1 MKKKDERGFGVV
13 EFLVIAVVIVIV
25 GIGTWYVTKRSNN
38 SNSTKT
44 TTPADTSQTATS
56 EQPDKTLFNQYFS
69 SFSLAK
75 LANGKHISPPNDIPA
90 DTTTFNSATDQLC
103 QNIVVLKQIPSGS
116 LSSTI
121 YNVATKQNAAPVA
134 VFPGELGPGQGT
146 SSGCGTLGVTA
157 GHYEYKAY
165 INNVLVVDTPFE
177 VK

>member
-1 MKKKDERGFGVV
+1 MNKRNGRGFGTI
-13 EFLVIAVVIVIV
+13 ELIIIAVVIVGV
-25 GIGTWYVTKRSNN
+25 GFGAWYVGKRSSKPSSTTATTS
-38 SNSTKT
+38 SNPS
-44 TTPADTSQTATS
+44 PAATS
-56 EQPDKTLFNQYFS
+56 EQPDKTLFSQYFS

-75 LANGKHISPPNDIPA
+75 LANGKHISPPNDIPTN
-90 DTTTFNSATDQLC
+90 TTTFNSATDQLC

-116 LSSTI
+116 LSSTV
-121 YNVATKQNAAPVA
+121 YNVATKQNATPVA

>member
-1 MKKKDERGFGVV
+1 MKKYSQYGFGSV
-13 EFLVIAVVIVIV
+13 EYLIVAIVIIV
-25 GIGTWYVTKRSNN
+25 IGLGAWYVGKHSSKPSSTTVTTSSN
-38 SNSTKT
+38 
-44 TTPADTSQTATS
+44 PSQAATS

-75 LANGKHISPPNDIPA
+75 LASGKHISPPNDLPV

>member
-1 MKKKDERGFGVV
+1 MKKNNAHGFGVV
-13 EFLVIAVVIVIV
+13 EYLIVAIVIV
-25 GIGTWYVTKRSNN
+25 GVGFGAWYVGKHSNKP
-38 SNSTKT
+38 SSTTVT
-44 TTPADTSQTATS
+44 TSSTPSQAATS
-56 EQPDKTLFNQYFS
+56 EQPDKTLFKQYFS

-103 QNIVVLKQIPSGS
+103 QNIVVLKQIPPGS

-121 YNVATKQNAAPVA
+121 YSIATKQNAAPVA

>member
-1 MKKKDERGFGVV
+1 MKRNNERGFGAI
-13 EFLVIAVVIVIV
+13 ELIIIVVIIV
-25 GIGTWYVTKRSNN
+25 AVGAGAWFVGKNN
-38 SNSTKT
+38 SKSGSTKT
-44 TTPADTSQTATS
+44 TTSSTPSQAATS

-75 LANGKHISPPNDIPA
+75 LANGKHISPPNDLPV

-103 QNIVVLKQIPSGS
+103 QNATVLKQIPSGS
-116 LSSTI
+116 LSSTV
-121 YNVATKQNAAPVA
+121 YNVATKQNATPVA

-157 GHYEYKAY
+157 GNYEYKAY
-165 INNVLVVDTPFE
+165 INNVLVVDMAFQ

>member
-1 MKKKDERGFGVV
+1 MKKKNEHGFSVV
-13 EFLVIAVVIVIV
+13 EYLVVAIVIV
-25 GIGTWYVTKRSNN
+25 VIGIGAWYVGKHGSKPSATTATN
-38 SNSTKT
+38 SSA
-44 TTPADTSQTATS
+44 PPQAATS
-56 EQPDKTLFNQYFS
+56 EQPNKAVFNQYFS

-103 QNIVVLKQIPSGS
+103 ANMGVIKLIPSGS
-116 LSSTI
+116 LSSAI
-121 YNVATKQNAAPVA
+121 YNVATKQNVAPPTI
-134 VFPGELGPGQGT
+134 FPNELGPGQGT
-146 SSGCGTLGVTA
+146 SSGCGTLGVTS

>member
-1 MKKKDERGFGVV
+1 MKKHNQYGFGAV
-13 EFLVIAVVIVIV
+13 EYLIAAIVIV
-25 GIGTWYVTKRSNN
+25 AIGFGAWYVGKHS
-38 SNSTKT
+38 SKPSSTT
-44 TTPADTSQTATS
+44 VTSSSTPPPATTS
-56 EQPDKTLFNQYFS
+56 EQPDKTLFSQYFS
-69 SFSLAK
+69 SFNLAK
-75 LANGKHISPPNDIPA
+75 LANGKHISPPNDIPTN
-90 DTTTFNSATDQLC
+90 TTTFNSATDQLC
-103 QNIVVLKQIPSGS
+103 QNMIVIKQIPSGS

-121 YNVATKQNAAPVA
+121 YNVATKQNVAPLT